1 MNNSIA
7 YSKLQKVL
15 AADLSIHGRTE
26 IQSVVHACATAAA
39 NTRPAPPTQSAFLL
53 QCFAYLLSVL
63 KDVQIPLDIP
73 ADCRRLPC
81 IRK

>member
-53 QCFAYLLSVL
+53 QCFAYLLSML
-63 KDVQIPLDIP
+63 KDVPIPLDIP
-73 ADCRRLPC
+73 ADCRRLPFM
-81 IRK
+81 RK